1 MKKYD
6 FIFNL
11 SSKFKYVSLHSS
23 SNSHCFN
30 IFTYNVQLYRM
41 FLNQNNI
48 FIMFFRNFYSLITIH
63 TKYVETC
70 IVIE

>member
-11 SSKFKYVSLHSS
+11 SSTFKYISLHSS

-30 IFTYNVQLYRM
+30 IFTYYIQLYRM

-48 FIMFFRNFYSLITIH
+48 FIMFFRNFYSLIKMY
-63 TKYVETC
+63 TKFFEAC